1 MLFNVGI
8 RGNGDGDFNFPR
20 SIITTRDGDI
30 VVADTM
36 NHRIQIFNS
45 FGVFISKFGKR
56 GIGKLQFSEPADVTE
71 IPNGDL
77 AVADKRNKRVQ
88 IVTQSGQFR
97 SVFQTVDE
105 PYSIACDYSGNVI
118 VSTTRRTLEVYKKG
132 GKLAHRFSIP
142 GISRDSFGCKICVNN
157 RQEIIVCDAVN
168 STIKFF
174 TYEGRYVS
182 KFSPQTHGE
191 GLTMIPSGISINRMG
206 EILVADSLNHTV
218 NVYNDTGTL
227 VKQAICPTDQVGC
240 VQACAVGPEGHLVT
254 TEFSLSG
261 PHSLKIF
268 RYRPCH
274 CHITRPGSSKRRTP
288 TPQSFR

>member
-1 MLFNVGI
+1 
-8 RGNGDGDFNFPR
+8 
-20 SIITTRDGDI
+20 
-30 VVADTM
+30 M

-105 PYSIACDYSGNVI
+105 PYSISCDYSGNVI

-227 VKQAICPTDQVGC
+227 VKQAICPTDQAGC